1 MSLFLHF
8 LQRPVLDLPHPGLSG
23 LQLVRAERFVGQDP
37 DHLTTRSQQQT
48 RIKQTIDKFLVRCK
62 KNCKLP
68 QGPFRRGW
76 PQLPWRRERNERA
89 AGTSPS
95 PCWWQQKMNKDEK
108 LDILTFVGP
117 SQWSAWKHLEEAPEI
132 KRLCW
137 QKTFW
142 GDITLLPNSTN
153 HYLMTLWF
161 GSPFVEFSVLQML
174 WISGLTPSGMSRKGS
189 LLGNL
194 LDKSIFAKLS
204 F

>member
-8 LQRPVLDLPHPGLSG
+8 FAATCSRSAPSWAQPAPARPGRAARRAGSRSPDDKVSTTNKNQTNNRQVLSKM
-23 LQLVRAERFVGQDP
+23 Q
-37 DHLTTRSQQQT
+37 
-48 RIKQTIDKFLVRCK
+48 

-137 QKTFW
+137 KKTFL
-142 GDITLLPNSTN
+142 GNFTLLANSTN
-153 HYLMTLWF
+153 HHLMALWF

-194 LDKSIFAKLS
+194 FDKSIFAKLS